1 MLYQNNP
8 TPEFSIAN
16 PLATTINES
25 ENIISQLQAFSEELE
40 NSIAQERETHSRYR
54 DALETYEMAET
65 EELYDVVIMAQQK
78 EGPLGGIPVSGE
90 GYKIALTHLKNN
102 LRKGMLEHLWKDVDR
117 YRRGYEMAQIE
128 LEQAQTKFKGLCK
141 ITELK
146 ANVLRASTI

>member
-1 MLYQNNP
+1 MNSN
-8 TPEFSIAN
+8 TIFSIEN
-16 PLATTINES
+16 PLAKTIEEG

-40 NSIAQERETHSRYR
+40 NSIAQEREVHGRYR

-65 EELYDVVIMAQQK
+65 EELYEVVIMAQQK
-78 EGPLGGIPVSGE
+78 EGPLGGIPVSGK
-90 GYKIALTHLKNN
+90 GYDIALTHLKNN
-102 LRKGMLEHLWKDVDR
+102 LRKGILAHLWSDADR

-128 LEQAQTKFKGLCK
+128 LEQAQTRFKALCK